1 MRKTSV
7 SSDEILDIYL
17 QVAQT
22 AIQTRDRG
30 TCQKMLQAAY
40 SNTKH
45 MTQKPSAGKLST
57 LGDLLLLSNEIRM
70 AEEIYNLAISCL
82 RCADPGHR
90 WLQAKICDG
99 LSEIYALRSEHI
111 KARKACQ
118 RTVHIL
124 EKTPSIDPELLASRM
139 RKLAWIHMQDGT
151 EQKAIDLVERANQV
165 TERGLSKKSSS

>member
-1 MRKTSV
+1 MRKAGV
-7 SSDEILDIYL
+7 SSDDILDIYL
-17 QVAQT
+17 QVAQS
-22 AIQTRDRG
+22 AMQSNDLS

-40 SNTKH
+40 SSIRLLS
-45 MTQKPSAGKLST
+45 QKPSAGKLSS
-57 LGDLLLLSNEIRM
+57 LGDLLLLTNEIRM

-118 RTVHIL
+118 RTVRIL
-124 EKTPSIDPELLASRM
+124 EDTPSVDPELLASRM
-139 RKLAWIHMQDGT
+139 KKLAWIHLQDGSD
-151 EQKAIDLVERANQV
+151 QKAMDLLER
-165 TERGLSKKSSS
+165 TRPMRL